1 MGSEGLPLRPLDVE
15 HRDVQAAGGGH
26 PGIQLA
32 QGPGG
37 GVPGVGEQGLPPALP
52 LLVQGVEHLFGHIDL
67 PPDDEPGGGVR
78 DAQRDGPD
86 GPQVLRHILPHLAV
100 PPGGPPDEQAV
111 LILQGHRQPI
121 HLGLHVVLRPRD
133 GGADPLVKLAQ
144 LVIVEHILKGFQG
157 DLMDHLLEGL
167 QGLPPYP
174 LGGRVGGDE
183 LRVLPLQLLQP
194 AQLVVIVVVR
204 HGRGVL
210 DIVFIISLFQLPAQ
224 GLELLEMVHG
234 EPPLLL

>member
-1 MGSEGLPLRPLDVE
+1 MEY
-15 HRDVQAAGGGH
+15 
-26 PGIQLA
+26 
-32 QGPGG
+32 
-37 GVPGVGEQGLPPALP
+37 
-52 LLVQGVEHLFGHIDL
+52 LFRHIDL
-67 PPDDEPGGGVR
+67 TTDDEPGGGVR
-78 DAQRDGPD
+78 DAQGDGPD

-121 HLGLHVVLRPRD
+121 HLGLHVVFRPRD

-144 LVIVEHILKGFQG
+144 LIIVEHILKGLQG

-183 LRVLPLQLLQP
+183 LRMLPL
-194 AQLVVIVVVR
+194 
-204 HGRGVL
+204 
-210 DIVFIISLFQLPAQ
+210 
-224 GLELLEMVHG
+224 
-234 EPPLLL
+234 